1 LFSGRDKGL
10 QAVLEKAGQI
20 VRQPGRTHTRT
31 GTNDITHNPA
41 MVSYAP
47 VTNILTKL
55 LTKQKV
61 HAKIKKRLNPTQD
74 MAV

>member
-1 LFSGRDKGL
+1 MFSGRDKGL

-41 MVSYAP
+41 MVSYALKP
-47 VTNILTKL
+47 SDGDSEQNIIAMVSYTRDNIFKD
-55 LTKQKV
+55 T
-61 HAKIKKRLNPTQD
+61 
-74 MAV
+74 